1 MSEIPTKD
9 IHLSMQGVFRGIR
22 KMFPI
27 ALFVIP
33 FGMAFG
39 VAAIENGIS
48 AAQATFMS
56 FLVFSAAAQFA
67 SLELW
72 SSGSLVSLLLIVL
85 AVSARHILLSAS
97 LSPWINQLGRLRRL
111 TALTML
117 SDPNFADSFSALQ
130 KDERDIGRLVGGGLV
145 LWTAWIIGTII
156 GAIAGEQLGDLDQ
169 FGIDVLMPCYFAAL
183 ILAQWINQ
191 WEGRNTVLPAL
202 TAIIVAIVG
211 QKLLP
216 IGWNIVAAAIAG
228 GIMGGFCHGR

>member
-1 MSEIPTKD
+1 MSKTPQKD
-9 IHLSMQGVFRGIR
+9 IHLSIQGVLKGAH

-39 VAAIENGIS
+39 VAAVENGIS
-48 AAQATFMS
+48 AVQATLMS
-56 FLVFSAAAQFA
+56 ILVFSGAAQFA

-72 SSGSLVSLLLIVL
+72 SSGSLVSLLLVVL
-85 AVSARHILLSAS
+85 AVSARHILLGAS
-97 LSPWINQLGRLRRL
+97 LSPWVNQLSRPKRL

-117 SDPNFADSFSALQ
+117 SDPNFADSFSAFQ
-130 KDERDIGRLVGGGLV
+130 KDERDVGRLVGGGMV

-156 GAIAGEQLGDLDQ
+156 GAVIGEQLGDLDH

-183 ILAQWINQ
+183 LLAQWIDQ
-191 WEGRNTVLPAL
+191 WEGRNTILPAL

-216 IGWNIVAAAIAG
+216 IGWNVVAAAIAG
-228 GIMGGFCHGR
+228 GIVGGLYHGR